1 MERVSLDAGD
11 DEGTDEDDFEDA
23 TNGERRLQEATSID
37 ESVKPTW
44 LRSRKRSS
52 GISMRDE
59 VGKRRVEMA
68 TPSTKGLSVSDLAGD
83 LAAEKDGVVN
93 LAEQTRERVQ
103 KPLISMKDERG
114 IDRVALDATTEPK
127 KSLVNNLM
135 VVDED
140 AGSADTVFNVRP
152 KPRPFGPPRPAKLP
166 PTNGLVVMDEYGKP
180 RIELASEDE
189 RQNMT
194 RKELL
199 QDLKAAASGEGDA
212 SAVRPKEARPSAK
225 PLFRVRDKRGMERVS
240 LDAGDEDDSDE
251 EEEDN
256 LEEPGH
262 ASIRE
267 APITPP
273 RHVALPPFFTNPAL
287 CLQLN
292 CRQTLVLSSPRSS
305 TTCLPHSLVSRSL
318 AHLPLVCRPLPQALV
333 A

>member
-1 MERVSLDAGD
+1 
-11 DEGTDEDDFEDA
+11 
-23 TNGERRLQEATSID
+23 
-37 ESVKPTW
+37 
-44 LRSRKRSS
+44 
-52 GISMRDE
+52 
-59 VGKRRVEMA
+59 
-68 TPSTKGLSVSDLAGD
+68 
-83 LAAEKDGVVN
+83 
-93 LAEQTRERVQ
+93 
-103 KPLISMKDERG
+103 
-114 IDRVALDATTEPK
+114 
-127 KSLVNNLM
+127 
-135 VVDED
+135 
-140 AGSADTVFNVRP
+140 
-152 KPRPFGPPRPAKLP
+152 
-166 PTNGLVVMDEYGKP
+166 MDEYGKP

-292 CRQTLVLSSPRSS
+292 CRQTLVLSIPRSS

-318 AHLPLVCRPLPQALV
+318 AHLPPDRLPLPQALV